1 MENMKDLT
9 IIIPVHVFDDT
20 VNSLLE
26 EAIDSVMEKVP
37 IIIAA
42 PKKVVTKLQKAEK
55 IAKREGVEI
64 LQTTKEDFC
73 SQVNAALENCKTE
86 YFSILEYDDKFTPNF
101 FKNAKTYT
109 EAYKDVFGFLSLVEA
124 VDYEHKDA
132 GPIGYI
138 NEVFWASSFSEVLG
152 YLDLDSVMNFLS
164 INATGAIFKT
174 KEFVEIGGLKPSIK
188 IAFWHEFLL
197 RAIHKEKKLFVIP
210 KVGYVHTINRPD
222 SLSDINQKTISQEE
236 AEWWVELAQQE
247 YYFTKDRKKTYEK
260 Q

>member
-1 MENMKDLT
+1 MKNLT
-9 IIIPVHVFDDT
+9 VIIPVHIFDDT
-20 VNSLLE
+20 VHGLLE
-26 EAIDSVMEKVP
+26 EAVDSIVEP
-37 IIIAA
+37 TNIIIVA
-42 PKKVVTKLQKAEK
+42 PKKVLSKIQEIEK
-55 IAKREGVEI
+55 FGKHTGVEFV
-64 LQTTKEDFC
+64 QSTKDDFC
-73 SQVNAALENCKTE
+73 SQVNTALKYCQTD
-86 YFSILEYDDKFTPNF
+86 YFTVLEYDDKFTPNF

-124 VDYEHKDA
+124 IDYEHKDA

-138 NEVFWASSFSEVLG
+138 NEVFWASSFSEVIG

-164 INATGAIFKT
+164 INVTGAIFKT
-174 KEFVEIGGLKPSIK
+174 KEFIEIGELKPSIK

-210 KVGYVHTINRPD
+210 KVGYIHTINRPD
-222 SLSDINQKTISQEE
+222 SLSDISQKTISQEE

-247 YYFTKDRKKTYEK
+247 YYFVKDRKKTYEK

>member
-1 MENMKDLT
+1 MENVKNLT

-26 EAIDSVMEKVP
+26 EAVDSVTEQVP

-42 PKKVVTKLQKAEK
+42 PKKVLTKIQETDKVGK
-55 IAKREGVEI
+55 HEGIEF
-64 LQTTKEDFC
+64 LQTKKEDFC
-73 SQVNAALENCKTE
+73 SQVNAAVAACKTE
-86 YFSILEYDDKFTPNF
+86 YFTVLEYDDKFTPNF
-101 FKNAKTYT
+101 LKNVKLYT
-109 EAYKDVFGFLSLVEA
+109 ETYKDVFGFLSLVEA

-152 YLDLDSVMNFLS
+152 YLDFDSVSNFLS
-164 INATGAIFKT
+164 INVTGAVFKT
-174 KEFVEIGGLKPSIK
+174 QEFIEIGGLKPSIK

-210 KVGYVHTINRPD
+210 KVGYIHTINRPD
-222 SLSDINQKTISQEE
+222 SLSDINQKTVSAEE

-247 YYFTKDRKKTYEK
+247 YYYVKDRNKTYEK

>member
-1 MENMKDLT
+1 MENVKDLT

-26 EAIDSVMEKVP
+26 EAIDSITEPMH
-37 IIIAA
+37 IIVVA
-42 PKKVVTKLQKAEK
+42 PKKVLTQLHETEK
-55 IAKREGVEI
+55 IGNHGGINFV
-64 LQTTKEDFC
+64 QSTKEDFC
-73 SQVNAALENCKTE
+73 SQVNTALKFCETE
-86 YFSILEYDDKFTPNF
+86 YFTILEYDDKFTPNF
-101 FKNAKTYT
+101 LKNVKKYT

-164 INATGAIFKT
+164 INVTGAVFKT
-174 KEFVEIGGLKPSIK
+174 KEFIELGGLKPSIK

-197 RAIHKEKKLFVIP
+197 RAIHKEKKMFVIP
-210 KVGYVHTINRPD
+210 KVGYIHTINRPD
-222 SLSDINQKTISQEE
+222 SLSDINEKTISQEE

>member
-1 MENMKDLT
+1 MKDLT
-9 IIIPVHVFDDT
+9 VIIPVHIFDDT
-20 VNSLLE
+20 VKGMLE
-26 EAIDSVMEKVP
+26 TAVDSVDNQAK
-37 IIIAA
+37 IIIVC
-42 PKKVVTKLQKAEK
+42 PKKVFSEIEK
-55 IAKREGVEI
+55 IEKYSTDSNIELV
-64 LQTTKEDFC
+64 QSTKDDFC
-73 SQVNAALENCKTE
+73 SQVNTAVKNNCKTE
-86 YFSILEYDDKFTPNF
+86 YFTVLEFDDKFTPNF
-101 FKNAKTYT
+101 FNNAEVYTSTYKN
-109 EAYKDVFGFLSLVEA
+109 VFGFLSLVEA
-124 VDYEHKDA
+124 VDFEHKDA

-174 KEFVEIGGLKPSIK
+174 TEFIEIGGLKPSIK

-197 RAIHKEKKLFVIP
+197 RAIHKEKKMFVIP

-222 SLSDINQKTISQEE
+222 SLSDISQKTISEEE

-247 YYFTKDRKKTYEK
+247 YYFVKDRKKTYEK